1 MKTKSPAS
9 INKENMR
16 FTIENQNLRARL
28 NQMKNLN
35 KCLMNALQSINGSFD
50 LSTSQILST
59 FQKNSRN
66 VRHNRSKLSSTK
78 IRSIESNMRCP
89 SVDISS
95 IQSVTESLNSG
106 THDSDLLTSDET
118 ESGVSN
124 MIQLVFY
131 TIFWSSFSQFLFKIG
146 NFSPMLYIFINF
158 ESKSIHRIQHWF
170 LQRHPIHYH
179 SPVMIHH
186 IKPRQHRCHKV
197 HL

>member
-1 MKTKSPAS
+1 
-9 INKENMR
+9 MR

-35 KCLMNALQSINGSFD
+35 KCLINALQSINGSID
-50 LSTSQILST
+50 LSKSQILST

-78 IRSIESNMRCP
+78 IRSIESNMGCP

-95 IQSVTESLNSG
+95 IQSVTESSDSG

-124 MIQLVFY
+124 MIQLVSF
-131 TIFWSSFSQFLFKIG
+131 IPFFGPVFLFVQIRQFSQFLF
-146 NFSPMLYIFINF
+146 NFSNPFSIFINF
-158 ESKSIHRIQHWF
+158 KSKSIHRIQHWF

-179 SPVMIHH
+179 SPVMKHH